1 MGTFCLFKNTYYAP
15 YFQFYL
21 RGWWFKTLKILGK
34 LAFLVKKRGVFNG
47 SFCVQVFSNFISA
60 VRGSAN
66 YCKNYV
72 KTMLVVFR
80 IAQVPLLYY

>member
-47 SFCVQVFSNFISA
+47 SFCV
-60 VRGSAN
+60 
-66 YCKNYV
+66 
-72 KTMLVVFR
+72 
-80 IAQVPLLYY
+80 